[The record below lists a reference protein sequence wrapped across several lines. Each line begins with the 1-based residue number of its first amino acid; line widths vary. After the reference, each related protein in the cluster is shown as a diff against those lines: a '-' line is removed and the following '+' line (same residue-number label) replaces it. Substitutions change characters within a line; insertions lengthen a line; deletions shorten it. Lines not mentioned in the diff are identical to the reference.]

1 MTASVQEKRNKY
13 YIVLNWVENG
23 KRKQKWVGTD
33 LTVNGNNKRRAEQ
46 KRKEILRQWE
56 EKALLSNYEDI
67 LFSEYICKWLE
78 DVKHT
83 IAEST
88 YYSYKTTIDGVICPY
103 FAEKKIKLSDLRP
116 YHIQDFYAYK
126 MQHDNISAN
135 TIHHYQAYI
144 HKALKYAV
152 KTERIKDN
160 PANNVDLPKKQ
171 KHIADFYT
179 AEELKLLLQSAKGT
193 DIEMVVMIATWFGLR
208 RGEILGL
215 RWSCIDFE
223 NHTLTVK
230 GTITRADTMVYKNTA
245 KNNSSLRTL
254 PMTEEA
260 TNYFRDLQKQQQRNK
275 KELGKHY
282 ITKWEDFVC
291 VRRNGD
297 ILKLDYVTRHF
308 PMLCEQCGLRKI
320 RLHELRHSN
329 ISLLIT
335 AGASMKEV
343 QEWAGHSTY
352 STTADIYAHIQSQ
365 NKIRLS
371 QSIEKLLA
379 E

>member
-308 PMLCEQCGLRKI
+308 PMLCEQCRLRKI

>member
-67 LFSEYICKWLE
+67 LFSEYIRKWLE

-83 IAEST
+83 ISEST

-116 YHIQDFYAYK
+116 YHIQDFYAFK

-371 QSIEKLLA
+371 QSIEKLLT